1 MTANPRETD
10 FVVSDALD
18 TEIARGERLR
28 TSAGKEV
35 ALTLQGPGGPAVER
49 PLRQVRG
56 LAEGS
61 GS

>member
-18 TEIARGERLR
+18 TEIARR
-28 TSAGKEV
+28 
-35 ALTLQGPGGPAVER
+35 
-49 PLRQVRG
+49 VRG
-56 LAEGS
+56 LAEES